1 MKKSI
6 IISVVMALICVIP
19 TKAQVMK
26 AADLEKY
33 AKQRYGEKWLDAAA
47 TIGRTLTF
55 DKNESLTYQEIV
67 QAPGKT
73 MQQLYITLNYWATA
87 TFKDRQAITL
97 NDKEAG
103 CIIISACISN
113 IAEHMGTVNKY
124 SVSITP
130 IIRIDIKDQ
139 KVRVTYTIQNY
150 DILADTSGG
159 WLSLNADERT
169 AGDAKRKKD
178 DKTNAHLYDEQWE
191 IAHHYPFVEKD
202 AQKRTC
208 AKALVMTHAY
218 SNAVLDKIEEAIKN
232 GVVGNEDDNW

>member
-103 CIIISACISN
+103 CIIISSCISN
-113 IAEHMGTVNKY
+113 IAEHMGTINKY

-130 IIRIDIKDQ
+130 IIRIDIEDQ
-139 KVRVTYTIQNY
+139 KVALKLAEQKLEEERLKLVEAMKEKKMYERLREKAYDTY
-150 DILADTSGG
+150 LEEEKH
-159 WLSLNADERT
+159 DE
-169 AGDAKRKKD
+169 GVI
-178 DKTNAHLYDEQWE
+178 NDEHNSYVYGTKE
-191 IAHHYPFVEKD
+191 
-202 AQKRTC
+202 
-208 AKALVMTHAY
+208 
-218 SNAVLDKIEEAIKN
+218 
-232 GVVGNEDDNW
+232 G